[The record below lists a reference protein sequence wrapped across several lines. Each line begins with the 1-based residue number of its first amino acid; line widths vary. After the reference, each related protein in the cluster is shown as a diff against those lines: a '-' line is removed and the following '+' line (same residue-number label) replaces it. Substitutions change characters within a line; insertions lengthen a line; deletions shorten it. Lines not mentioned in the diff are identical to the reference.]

1 MIKFRQKCYSEI
13 DSSSTDESQK
23 YEGGVLAPTLVAGG
37 IGSVVYGKKKLN
49 KAKDLKNKLP
59 ELIKSAK
66 NENAKGI
73 KEVNRLRDSWLGL
86 GKYVRRDK
94 IRSTQN
100 ATEQAVEREMK
111 KVRKTA
117 RSARWNRMK
126 GKGLISA
133 GLGAAALGAYK
144 LNKRVKRNKED

>member
-1 MIKFRQKCYSEI
+1 MIKFRQKYYSEI
-13 DSSSTDESQK
+13 ASSVEGESQK

-86 GKYVRRDK
+86 GKYIRRDK
-94 IRSTQN
+94 IRATQD

-126 GKGLISA
+126 GKGLIGA
-133 GLGAAALGAYK
+133 GLGAAAYGVYK
-144 LNKRVKRNKED
+144 INKDRNREK

>member
-1 MIKFRQKCYSEI
+1 MIKFRQKCYSEMA
-13 DSSSTDESQK
+13 SSVEGESQK

-37 IGSVVYGKKKLN
+37 IGSVVYGKNKLN

-66 NENAKGI
+66 NENVKGV
-73 KEVNRLRDSWLGL
+73 KEINRLKDSWLGL

-94 IRSTQN
+94 IHATQD

-126 GKGLISA
+126 GKGLIGA
-133 GLGAAALGAYK
+133 GIATTAYGVYK
-144 LNKRVKRNKED
+144 INKDRNREK